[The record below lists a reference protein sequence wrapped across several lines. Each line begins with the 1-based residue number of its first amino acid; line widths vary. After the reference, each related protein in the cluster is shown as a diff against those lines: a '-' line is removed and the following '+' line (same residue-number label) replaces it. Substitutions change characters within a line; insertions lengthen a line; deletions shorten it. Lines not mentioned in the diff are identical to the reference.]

1 MTIKMTRITRSLP
14 TILLTGFDPFGGA
27 TINPAWE
34 AVRTFDGRRIAGH
47 RIVAR
52 QLPTEF
58 AGSLRVLKQAMRE
71 LSPVIVLGVGQAGG
85 RSQLS
90 IERVAI
96 NVQDAR
102 IPDNAGQQPVDEP
115 VIADAPAAYFS
126 TLPIKAMLAALHA
139 DGLPAEISQTA
150 GTYVCNHIAYAML
163 HLASKKR
170 GVRAGFM
177 HIPYM
182 PEQAAAIPGAASMAL
197 DDVIRGLQLAVAT
210 AIATEVDRKLQA
222 GALS

>member
-1 MTIKMTRITRSLP
+1 MTTELP
-14 TILLTGFDPFGGA
+14 TILLTGFDPFGGE
-27 TINPAWE
+27 TINPSWE
-34 AVRTFDGRRIAGH
+34 AVRMLDGRRIGGH

-58 AGSLRVLKQAMRE
+58 AGSLRVLKKAMRE

-96 NVQDAR
+96 NIQDAR
-102 IPDNAGQQPVDEP
+102 IPDNAGDQPVDEP
-115 VIADAPAAYFS
+115 VIIGGPTAYFS
-126 TLPIKAMLAALHA
+126 SLPIKTVLMALRA
-139 DGLPAEISQTA
+139 GGLPAEISQTA

-177 HIPYM
+177 HIPYL
-182 PEQAAAIPGAASMAL
+182 PEQAAAIHGAASMAL
-197 DDVIRGLQLAVAT
+197 NEVIRALKITLVTVIRNHADSKISGG
-210 AIATEVDRKLQA
+210 AI
-222 GALS
+222 S